1 MEGSRRECFE
11 PRKWVSWEPGG
22 QRVGSQALESWQE
35 CLMLPAASSI
45 RRVTLVSSFLN
56 SSSLGALILN
66 LQSTYPP
73 DHQGLFHE

>member
-22 QRVGSQALESWQE
+22 HRVGSQALESWQE

-56 SSSLGALILN
+56 PSSLGTMILN